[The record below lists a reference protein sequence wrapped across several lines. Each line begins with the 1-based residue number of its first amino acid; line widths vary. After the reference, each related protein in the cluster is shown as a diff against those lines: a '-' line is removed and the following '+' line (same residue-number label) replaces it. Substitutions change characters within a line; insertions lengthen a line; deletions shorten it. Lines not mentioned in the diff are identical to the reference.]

1 MIMEQNEILNYIESY
16 GKKAKKASS
25 ELAAAPS
32 AIKDAA
38 LSTAAKLLVQNADY
52 IISENKIDIEKAAE
66 NGMSLPM
73 QDRLRLTPERI
84 ESMAEGLIQ
93 LTTLEDPIGAIL
105 EGYKRP
111 NGLEIIK
118 KRVPLG
124 VIGII
129 YEARPNVTAD
139 AAGLCIKSGNA
150 CILRGGKEALRSN
163 MAVAKVF
170 AQALEEAGL
179 PSECVQL
186 IDNTDREIATAMMR
200 LNKYIDVLI
209 PRGGAGLIHSVVQN
223 ASVPVIQTGTGN
235 CHVYV
240 DSEADLDMAAD
251 IVINAKTQRP
261 SVCNAMET
269 LLVNRDAAY
278 KFLPDIGAKLSEKN
292 VELRA
297 CGESFEILKKA
308 GLKQGA
314 VLVNASEDDW
324 ATEYDDLILAIKIV
338 EDYKEAVEHINNY
351 GTGHSEA
358 IITTN
363 YNKARYFQENVDAAC
378 VYVNAST
385 RFTDGFEFG
394 FGAEIGIS
402 NQKLHARGPMGL
414 RELTTVKYVING
426 NGQVRG

>member
-1 MIMEQNEILNYIESY
+1 MTENEILSYITEY
-16 GKKAKKASS
+16 GIKAKNASS
-25 ELAAAPS
+25 ALATASISAKNDALKNAA
-32 AIKDAA
+32 D
-38 LSTAAKLLVQNADY
+38 LLIEKTDY
-52 IISENKIDIEKAAE
+52 IIAENAKDLEAAAN
-66 NGMSLPM
+66 NGMSIPM

-84 ESMAEGLIQ
+84 KGMAEGLLQ
-93 LTTLEDPIGAIL
+93 LIALEDPIGAVI

-150 CILRGGKEALRSN
+150 CILRGGKEALKSN
-163 MAVAKVF
+163 IAVASVF
-170 AQALEEAGL
+170 GEALSKAGL

-186 IDNTDREIATAMMR
+186 IDNTDRDIATAMMK

-209 PRGGAGLIHSVVQN
+209 PRGGAGLIKSVVNN

-235 CHVYV
+235 CHIYV
-240 DSEADLDMAAD
+240 DDSADVDMAYS
-251 IVINAKTQRP
+251 VVMNAKTQRP
-261 SVCNAMET
+261 SVCNAAET
-269 LLVNRDAAY
+269 LLVNKEIANE
-278 KFLPDIGAKLSEKN
+278 FLPEIAKKLTAKK
-292 VELRA
+292 VEIRCCEQALN
-297 CGESFEILKKA
+297 ILKKTNIENSNIVEA
-308 GLKQGA
+308 S
-314 VLVNASEDDW
+314 SEDWD
-324 ATEYDDLILAIKIV
+324 TEYDDLILAVKV
-338 EDYKEAVEHINNY
+338 VSDYKEAVKHVNMH

-363 YNKARYFQENVDAAC
+363 FERAKYFQDNVDAAC

-402 NQKLHARGPMGL
+402 NQKLHTRGPMGL
-414 RELTTVKYVING
+414 KELTTIKYVING
-426 NGQVRG
+426 SGQIRE

>member
-1 MIMEQNEILNYIESY
+1 MTEKEILDYITQY
-16 GKKAKKASS
+16 GMKAKKSSSVLATAS
-25 ELAAAPS
+25 
-32 AIKDAA
+32 IGTKNAA
-38 LSTAAKLLVQNADY
+38 LSNAAELLVAKTEY
-52 IISENKIDIEKAAE
+52 IISENTKDIETAAE
-66 NGMSLPM
+66 NGMSISM

-84 ESMAEGLIQ
+84 KDMAEGLLQ
-93 LTTLEDPIGAIL
+93 LVSLEDPIGSII

-163 MAVAKVF
+163 IAVASVF
-170 AQALEEAGL
+170 GEALEKAGL
-179 PSECVQL
+179 PKDCVQL
-186 IDNTDREIATAMMR
+186 IDNTDREIATAMMK

-209 PRGGAGLIHSVVQN
+209 PRGGAGLIKSVVNN

-235 CHVYV
+235 CHIYV
-240 DSEADLDMAAD
+240 DSEANVDMAYS
-251 IVINAKTQRP
+251 IVMNAKTQRP
-261 SVCNAMET
+261 SVCNAAET
-269 LLVNRDAAY
+269 LLVNGEIANN
-278 KFLPDIGAKLSEKN
+278 FLPNMCMRLAEKN
-292 VELRA
+292 VELR
-297 CGESFEILKKA
+297 CCEESYKILESHNIPNLVKA
-308 GLKQGA
+308 
-314 VLVNASEDDW
+314 NDTDW
-324 ATEYDDLILAIKIV
+324 DTEYDDLILAIKVINNV
-338 EDYKEAVEHINNY
+338 SEAIEHINNH

-358 IITTN
+358 IITDN
-363 YNKARYFQENVDAAC
+363 YNKARLFQDSIDAAC

-402 NQKLHARGPMGL
+402 NQKLHTRGPMGL
-414 RELTTVKYVING
+414 KELTTIKYVING
-426 NGQVRG
+426 NGQIRG

>member
-1 MIMEQNEILNYIESY
+1 MTESEILSYICSY
-16 GKKAKKASS
+16 GFKAKKAASI
-25 ELAAAPS
+25 LATASIEAKNQALANAAR
-32 AIKDAA
+32 
-38 LSTAAKLLVQNADY
+38 LLVEKAQY
-52 IISENKIDIEKAAE
+52 IISENSKDVEMAAD
-66 NGMSLPM
+66 NGMSVPM
-73 QDRLRLTPERI
+73 QDRLRLTPARI
-84 ESMAEGLIQ
+84 EGMAEGLTQ
-93 LTTLEDPIGAIL
+93 LISLEDPIGTVI

-163 MAVAKVF
+163 IAVASVF
-170 AQALEEAGL
+170 AEALEQAGL
-179 PSECVQL
+179 PGDCVQL
-186 IDNTDREIATAMMR
+186 IDNTDREIATAMMK

-209 PRGGAGLIHSVVQN
+209 PRGGAGLIRSVVNN

-235 CHVYV
+235 CHIYV
-240 DSEADLDMAAD
+240 DSETNEEMAVS
-251 IVINAKTQRP
+251 IILNAKTQRP

-269 LLVNRDAAY
+269 LLINKEIAND
-278 KFLPDIGAKLSEKN
+278 FLPVIGKALAEKN
-292 VELRA
+292 VELR
-297 CGESFEILKKA
+297 CCDTSYGILTQSINEQV
-308 GLKQGA
+308 GIYLKHA
-314 VLVNASEDDW
+314 TDEDWD
-324 ATEYDDLILAIKIV
+324 TEYDDLILAIKV
-338 EDYKEAVEHINNY
+338 VHDYKAAVEHVNEH

-358 IITTN
+358 IVTTN
-363 YNKARYFQENVDAAC
+363 YNKARYFQDNVDASC

-414 RELTTVKYVING
+414 KELTTIKYVING
-426 NGQVRG
+426 DGQIRG

>member
-1 MIMEQNEILNYIESY
+1 MTENEILSYITEY
-16 GKKAKKASS
+16 GMKAKKAASI
-25 ELAAAPS
+25 LATAAVE
-32 AIKDAA
+32 KKNQA
-38 LSTAAKLLVQNADY
+38 LANAAKLLIEKTQY
-52 IISENKIDIEKAAE
+52 IIAENTKDIEMAAA
-66 NGMSLPM
+66 NGMSVPM
-73 QDRLRLTPERI
+73 QDRLRLTPARI
-84 ESMAEGLIQ
+84 EGMAEGLTQ
-93 LTTLEDPIGAIL
+93 LISLEDPIGAII

-163 MAVAKVF
+163 IAVASVF
-170 AQALEEAGL
+170 YEALEQAGL
-179 PSECVQL
+179 PGDCVQL
-186 IDNTDREIATAMMR
+186 IDNTDREIATAMMK
-200 LNKYIDVLI
+200 LNKYVDVLI
-209 PRGGAGLIHSVVQN
+209 PRGGAGLIRSVVNN

-235 CHVYV
+235 CHIYV
-240 DSEADLDMAAD
+240 DSEADKEMAVS
-251 IVINAKTQRP
+251 IVMNAKTQRP
-261 SVCNAMET
+261 SVCNAAET
-269 LLVNRDAAY
+269 LLVNEKIA
-278 KFLPDIGAKLSEKN
+278 KEFLPVIAAELSTKK
-292 VELRA
+292 VELR
-297 CGESFEILKKA
+297 CCEFSYDIIKNSDKVIDTS
-308 GLKQGA
+308 
-314 VLVNASEDDW
+314 VLHATEDDW
-324 ATEYDDLILAIKIV
+324 DTEYDDLILAVKV
-338 EDYKEAVEHINNY
+338 VSDYKEAVQHINCY

-363 YNKARYFQENVDAAC
+363 YDKARYFQENIDAAC

-414 RELTTVKYVING
+414 KELTTIKYVING
-426 NGQVRG
+426 NGQIRG

>member
-1 MIMEQNEILNYIESY
+1 MTDIEILNYITEY
-16 GKKAKKASS
+16 GTKAKKASS
-25 ELAAAPS
+25 VLAVAP
-32 AIKDAA
+32 IEMKNQA
-38 LSTAAKLLVQNADY
+38 LANAAKLLVEKTDY
-52 IISENKIDIEKAAE
+52 IIEENTKDVDAAAA
-66 NGMSLPM
+66 NGMSVPM
-73 QDRLRLTPERI
+73 QDRLRLTPARI
-84 ESMAEGLIQ
+84 EGMAEGLLQ
-93 LTTLEDPIGAIL
+93 LISLEDPIGTII

-163 MAVAKVF
+163 MAVASVF
-170 AQALEEAGL
+170 AEALEKAGL
-179 PSECVQL
+179 PGDCVQL
-186 IDNTDREIATAMMR
+186 LDNTDRDIATAMMK

-209 PRGGAGLIHSVVQN
+209 PRGGAGLIRSVVNN

-235 CHVYV
+235 CHIYV
-240 DSEADLDMAAD
+240 DSEANIEMA
-251 IVINAKTQRP
+251 ISVVMNAKTQRP

-269 LLVNRDAAY
+269 LLINKEIGE
-278 KFLPDIGAKLSEKN
+278 KFVPVIATELATKN
-292 VELRA
+292 VELR
-297 CGESFEILKKA
+297 CCDETYSIIEKA
-308 GLKQGA
+308 GLLNCTNVIHA
-314 VLVNASEDDW
+314 TDEDWD
-324 ATEYDDLILAIKIV
+324 TEYDNLILAVKLV
-338 EDYKEAVEHINNY
+338 DDYKEAVEHINRH

-358 IITTN
+358 IITEN
-363 YNKARYFQENVDAAC
+363 YNKVRYFQDNVDAAC
-378 VYVNAST
+378 VYANAST

-402 NQKLHARGPMGL
+402 NQKLHTRGPMGL
-414 RELTTVKYVING
+414 KELTTIKYIING